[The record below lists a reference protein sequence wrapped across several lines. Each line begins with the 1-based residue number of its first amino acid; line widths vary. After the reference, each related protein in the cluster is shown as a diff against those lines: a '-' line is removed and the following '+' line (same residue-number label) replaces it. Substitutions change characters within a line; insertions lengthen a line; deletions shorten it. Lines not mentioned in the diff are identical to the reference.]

1 MAAKPVFAV
10 LVIIVFFAFVLYNAP
25 QTMTQCGSSNP
36 VLRPRLNVKESFLN
50 MPLNGKGVNDSY
62 LLLDNVLPPKTS
74 KDGASPTASRC
85 YDNDFQKR
93 IERTGNYRQMTNNYK
108 RGVPDSC
115 SGLTHELVNTFYEV
129 QQLPA
134 A

>member
-1 MAAKPVFAV
+1 MAAKYIFAV
-10 LVIIVFFAFVLYNAP
+10 LVIIVFLAFVLYNMP
-25 QTMTQCGSSNP
+25 QTVTQCGSSNP
-36 VLRPRLNVKESFLN
+36 VIRPRLNVKEPFLN

-62 LLLDNVLPPKTS
+62 LLLDNVLAAKTS
-74 KDGASPTASRC
+74 KVGASPTASRC
-85 YDNDFQKR
+85 YDDDFQKR
-93 IERTGNYRQMTNNYK
+93 LERTGNYRQMTNNYK

-129 QQLPA
+129 EQLPA